1 MKKICIFLLVFCLS
15 FQPPALFVQA
25 SGGETEEGSQ
35 AQNNTPPAAA
45 QEQHNST
52 PSSETQDQSSAGA
65 PAAETKGQEEKAE
78 EIAAEGRSADQELP
92 EKASPGE
99 KLPGKEVE
107 ESILGKIAQ
116 SGQTSGETLGET
128 AQENPGDEAAPTA
141 GDSIGIS
148 APSAVLMEASTG
160 TVVLEK
166 NAHEKLPPAS
176 VTKIMTLLLIFD
188 AISQGKI
195 RLEDTVTTSAYA
207 ASMGGSQ
214 VFLEEGETQSVD
226 TMIKCISVASA
237 NDASV
242 AMAEYV
248 AGTEELFVEMMNNRA
263 AELGMKDTHFVNCC
277 GLDVDGHV
285 TTAYDIA
292 LMSRELITKYPQ
304 IHNYSTVWMENITHT
319 TKRGTEEFGLTNTN
333 KLIRQYPY
341 ATGLKTGST
350 SLAKYCVSATA
361 EKDGIEMIAVVMA
374 APDPKGRFADATA
387 LLNYGYAK
395 CSLYQDLEEQPDV
408 IVPIRF
414 GVKEEVKGTYDGT
427 FAYLSTTGE
436 DLTAIE
442 KKWLCVKELTAP
454 VEEGQEIGKLTYMLG
469 DKELGS
475 ISIVASEAVEK
486 AGYSEYLKR
495 TFDYML
501 L

>member
-35 AQNNTPPAAA
+35 AQSNTPPDAA

-52 PSSETQDQSSAGA
+52 PSSETQEQSSAGA
-65 PAAETKGQEEKAE
+65 PAAKTKGQEEKAE
-78 EIAAEGRSADQELP
+78 ERAAEGRNADQELP
-92 EKASPGE
+92 EKAAPGE

-116 SGQTSGETLGET
+116 SRQTSGETLGET

-242 AMAEYV
+242 AY
-248 AGTEELFVEMMNNRA
+248 R
-263 AELGMKDTHFVNCC
+263 
-277 GLDVDGHV
+277 
-285 TTAYDIA
+285 Y
-292 LMSRELITKYPQ
+292 SRRRRI
-304 IHNYSTVWMENITHT
+304 
-319 TKRGTEEFGLTNTN
+319 
-333 KLIRQYPY
+333 
-341 ATGLKTGST
+341 
-350 SLAKYCVSATA
+350 LAKC
-361 EKDGIEMIAVVMA
+361 
-374 APDPKGRFADATA
+374 
-387 LLNYGYAK
+387 
-395 CSLYQDLEEQPDV
+395 
-408 IVPIRF
+408 
-414 GVKEEVKGTYDGT
+414 T
-427 FAYLSTTGE
+427 FFNRS
-436 DLTAIE
+436 
-442 KKWLCVKELTAP
+442 KR
-454 VEEGQEIGKLTYMLG
+454 LG
-469 DKELGS
+469 H
-475 ISIVASEAVEK
+475 
-486 AGYSEYLKR
+486 
-495 TFDYML
+495 
-501 L
+501 